1 MINMRKISKFKEFIG
16 EASLRGNTGIPGEEG
31 SGRESWLDKTNT
43 SSDSSARAFA
53 MGNRADIENFS
64 RLAMRAQ
71 ELHAGHENQ
80 LADLT
85 EEAIRAIFG
94 SMIDDITLKLK
105 IGSKEEVAEMM
116 EETEDSQQPELE
128 EITDTALLDAIQV
141 RKILRTVQQGKGL
154 SVKEILNSE
163 IMKSG
168 VERIL
173 GTDAAEYIRTLNK
186 VCSVA
191 QFFDWTVPEEVQKG
205 AWQAR
210 NGFAGS
216 VKLDFPEESE
226 EPKADA
232 AEALLKDLEEGND
245 IINSP
250 EAEELLSDINT
261 TIEAIGIDLS
271 VLVHETVKG
280 IYMLTVQWSLDSLS
294 EEDAE
299 KVIANTDTLFDELQE
314 IKYGRQMQNTFF
326 KIVARNV
333 KVIEKINELSRS
345 STSDDDIIA
354 FQEQL
359 NFIFFGK
366 LVAISKED
374 PKEFLKIVNNIL
386 SENDEAVREC
396 SSLIEDSMEDI
407 EQEDLYQREKRGEL
421 DTRSDDYYEDDEN
434 DNEVTYPEDFPGY
447 TGQSTE
453 DLLKANTSKMSKD
466 EIANAIID
474 AYQKGDD
481 AEIARLRRMLPESY
495 RFPRFNDYSKLFE
508 NLKRR

>member
-1 MINMRKISKFKEFIG
+1 MISMRKISKFKEFIG
-16 EASLRGNTGIPGEEG
+16 EASLRGNTGIPGEDG
-31 SGRESWLDKTNT
+31 SGRESWLDKTNA
-43 SSDSSARAFA
+43 SSNASSRAFA
-53 MGNRADIENFS
+53 MGNSADIENFS

-71 ELHAGHENQ
+71 ELHAGHENR
-80 LADLT
+80 LVDLT
-85 EEAIRAIFG
+85 EEAIRTIFG

-116 EETEDSQQPELE
+116 EETEDSQPPELE

-141 RKILRTVQQGKGL
+141 RKILRTIQQGKGL

-168 VERIL
+168 IEDIL
-173 GTDAAEYIRTLNK
+173 GEDAAEYIRTLNK
-186 VCSVA
+186 VCSIG
-191 QFFDWTVPEEVQKG
+191 QFFDWVVPEEVQKG

-216 VKLDFPEESE
+216 VKLDFPEKSE

-245 IINSP
+245 IINNP

-261 TIEAIGIDLS
+261 TIEAIGVDLS

-333 KVIEKINELSRS
+333 KVIEKISELSRN
-345 STSDDDIIA
+345 STSDDAIIA

-374 PKEFLKIVNNIL
+374 PKEFLRIVNNIL

-396 SSLIEDSMEDI
+396 TSLIEESMEDI
-407 EQEDLYQREKRGEL
+407 EQEARYQRGETENEPANSYL
-421 DTRSDDYYEDDEN
+421 EDEEDDR
-434 DNEVTYPEDFPGY
+434 EVYYPEDFH
-447 TGQSTE
+447 SD
-453 DLLKANTSKMSKD
+453 DLPQNDISKMSRD

-474 AYQKGDD
+474 AYQNGDE

-508 NLKRR
+508 NRKRF

>member
-1 MINMRKISKFKEFIG
+1 MRKISKFKEFIG

-31 SGRESWLDKTNT
+31 SGRESWLDKTNA
-43 SSDSSARAFA
+43 SSDASARAFA
-53 MGNRADIENFS
+53 MGNRADLENFS
-64 RLAMRAQ
+64 RLARRAQ

-85 EEAIRAIFG
+85 EEAIRTIFG

-105 IGSKEEVAEMM
+105 IGSMEEVAEMM
-116 EETEDSQQPELE
+116 EETPDDQPQELE
-128 EITDTALLDAIQV
+128 EITDNALLDAIQV
-141 RKILRTVQQGKGL
+141 RKILRTIQQGKGL

-168 VERIL
+168 IEDIL
-173 GTDAAEYIRTLNK
+173 GEDAAEYIRTLNK
-186 VCSVA
+186 VCNVA

-205 AWQAR
+205 AWQNR
-210 NGFAGS
+210 NGFAGG

-245 IINSP
+245 IINNP

-333 KVIEKINELSRS
+333 KVIEKISELSRN
-345 STSDDDIIA
+345 STSDDAIIA

-374 PKEFLKIVNNIL
+374 PKEFLRIVNNIL

-396 SSLIEDSMEDI
+396 TSLIEESMEDI
-407 EQEDLYQREKRGEL
+407 EQEARYQRGETENEPADSYL
-421 DTRSDDYYEDDEN
+421 EDEEDEDDR
-434 DNEVTYPEDFPGY
+434 EVYYPEDFP
-447 TGQSTE
+447 SD
-453 DLLKANTSKMSKD
+453 DLQQNDISKMSKD

-474 AYQKGDD
+474 AYQNGDE

-508 NLKRR
+508 NRKRF

>member
-1 MINMRKISKFKEFIG
+1 MISMRKISKFKEFIG

-31 SGRESWLDKTNT
+31 SGRESWLDKTNA
-43 SSDSSARAFA
+43 SSDASARAFA
-53 MGNRADIENFS
+53 MGNRADLENFS

-71 ELHAGHENQ
+71 ELHAGHENR

-85 EEAIRAIFG
+85 EEAIRTIFG

-105 IGSKEEVAEMM
+105 IGSREEVAEMM
-116 EETEDSQQPELE
+116 EETPDDQPQELE
-128 EITDTALLDAIQV
+128 EITDNALLDAIQV
-141 RKILRTVQQGKGL
+141 RKILRTIQQGKGL

-168 VERIL
+168 IEDIL
-173 GTDAAEYIRTLNK
+173 GEDAAEYIRTLNK

-205 AWQAR
+205 AWQNR
-210 NGFAGS
+210 NGFAGG

-245 IINSP
+245 IINNP

-333 KVIEKINELSRS
+333 KVIEKISELSRN
-345 STSDDDIIA
+345 STSDDAIIA

-374 PKEFLKIVNNIL
+374 PKEFLRIVNNIL

-396 SSLIEDSMEDI
+396 TSLIEDSMEDI
-407 EQEDLYQREKRGEL
+407 EQEARYQRGETENEPTDSYL
-421 DTRSDDYYEDDEN
+421 EDEEDEEDDR
-434 DNEVTYPEDFPGY
+434 EVYYPEDFPSG
-447 TGQSTE
+447 
-453 DLLKANTSKMSKD
+453 DLPQNDISKMSKD

-474 AYQKGDD
+474 AYQNGDE

-508 NLKRR
+508 NRKRF

>member
-1 MINMRKISKFKEFIG
+1 MISMRKISKFKEFIG

-43 SSDSSARAFA
+43 SSDASAREFA
-53 MGNRADIENFS
+53 MGNRADLENFS

-71 ELHAGHENQ
+71 ELHAGHENR

-85 EEAIRAIFG
+85 EEAIRTIFG

-105 IGSKEEVAEMM
+105 IGSREEVAEMM
-116 EETEDSQQPELE
+116 EETPDDQPQELE
-128 EITDTALLDAIQV
+128 EITDNALLDAIQV
-141 RKILRTVQQGKGL
+141 RKILRTIQQGKGL

-168 VERIL
+168 IEDIL
-173 GTDAAEYIRTLNK
+173 GEDAAEYIRTLNK

-205 AWQAR
+205 AWQNR
-210 NGFAGS
+210 NGFAGG

-245 IINSP
+245 IINNP

-333 KVIEKINELSRS
+333 KVIEKISELSRN
-345 STSDDDIIA
+345 STSDDAIIA

-374 PKEFLKIVNNIL
+374 PKEFLRIVNNIL

-396 SSLIEDSMEDI
+396 TSLIDDSMEDI
-407 EQEDLYQREKRGEL
+407 EQEARYQRGETENEPANSYL
-421 DTRSDDYYEDDEN
+421 EDEDDR
-434 DNEVTYPEDFPGY
+434 EVYYPEDFP
-447 TGQSTE
+447 SD
-453 DLLKANTSKMSKD
+453 DLQQNDISKMSKD

-474 AYQKGDD
+474 AYQNGDE

-508 NLKRR
+508 NRKRF

>member
-1 MINMRKISKFKEFIG
+1 MISMRKISKFKEFIG

-31 SGRESWLDKTNT
+31 SGRESWLDKTNA
-43 SSDSSARAFA
+43 SSDASARAFA
-53 MGNRADIENFS
+53 MGNRADLENFS
-64 RLAMRAQ
+64 RLARRAQ
-71 ELHAGHENQ
+71 ELHAGHENR

-85 EEAIRAIFG
+85 EEAIRTIFG

-105 IGSKEEVAEMM
+105 IGSREEVAEMM
-116 EETEDSQQPELE
+116 EETPDDQPQELE
-128 EITDTALLDAIQV
+128 EITDNELLDAIQV
-141 RKILRTVQQGKGL
+141 RKILRTIQQGKGL

-168 VERIL
+168 IEDIL
-173 GTDAAEYIRTLNK
+173 GEDAAEYIRTLNK
-186 VCSVA
+186 VCNVA

-205 AWQAR
+205 AWQNR
-210 NGFAGS
+210 NGFAGG

-245 IINSP
+245 IINNP

-326 KIVARNV
+326 KIVARNI
-333 KVIEKINELSRS
+333 KVIEKISELSRN
-345 STSDDDIIA
+345 STSDDAIIA

-374 PKEFLKIVNNIL
+374 PKEFLRIVNNIL

-396 SSLIEDSMEDI
+396 TSLIEDSMEDI
-407 EQEDLYQREKRGEL
+407 EQEARYQRGETENEPAGSYL
-421 DTRSDDYYEDDEN
+421 EDEEDEDDR
-434 DNEVTYPEDFPGY
+434 EVYYPEDFP
-447 TGQSTE
+447 SD
-453 DLLKANTSKMSKD
+453 DLPQNDISKMSKD

-474 AYQKGDD
+474 AYRNGDE

-508 NLKRR
+508 NRKRF

>member
-1 MINMRKISKFKEFIG
+1 MISMRKISKFKEFIG

-31 SGRESWLDKTNT
+31 SGRESWLDKTNA
-43 SSDSSARAFA
+43 SSDASARAFA
-53 MGNRADIENFS
+53 MGNRADLENFS
-64 RLAMRAQ
+64 RLARRAQ

-85 EEAIRAIFG
+85 EEAIRTIFG

-105 IGSKEEVAEMM
+105 IGSREEVAEMM
-116 EETEDSQQPELE
+116 EETPDDQPQELE
-128 EITDTALLDAIQV
+128 EITDNALLDAIQV
-141 RKILRTVQQGKGL
+141 RKILRTIQQGKGL

-168 VERIL
+168 IEDIL
-173 GTDAAEYIRTLNK
+173 GEDAAEYIRTLNK
-186 VCSVA
+186 VCNVA

-205 AWQAR
+205 AWQNR
-210 NGFAGS
+210 NGFAGG

-245 IINSP
+245 IINNP

-333 KVIEKINELSRS
+333 KVIEKISELSRN
-345 STSDDDIIA
+345 STSDDAIIA

-374 PKEFLKIVNNIL
+374 PKEFLRIVNNIL

-396 SSLIEDSMEDI
+396 TSLIEDSMEDI
-407 EQEDLYQREKRGEL
+407 EQEARYQRGETENEPADSYL
-421 DTRSDDYYEDDEN
+421 EDEEDEDDR
-434 DNEVTYPEDFPGY
+434 EVYYPEDFP
-447 TGQSTE
+447 SD
-453 DLLKANTSKMSKD
+453 DLPQNDISKMSKD

-474 AYQKGDD
+474 AYQNGDE

-508 NLKRR
+508 NRKRF

>member
-1 MINMRKISKFKEFIG
+1 MISMRKISKFKEFIG

-31 SGRESWLDKTNT
+31 SGRESWLDKTNA
-43 SSDSSARAFA
+43 SSDASARAFA
-53 MGNRADIENFS
+53 MGNRADLENFS
-64 RLAMRAQ
+64 RLARRAQ

-85 EEAIRAIFG
+85 EEAIRTIFG

-105 IGSKEEVAEMM
+105 IGSMEEVAEMM
-116 EETEDSQQPELE
+116 EETPDDQPQELE
-128 EITDTALLDAIQV
+128 EITDNALLDAIQV
-141 RKILRTVQQGKGL
+141 RKILRTIQQGKGL

-168 VERIL
+168 IEDIL
-173 GTDAAEYIRTLNK
+173 GEDAAEYIRTLNK
-186 VCSVA
+186 VCNVA

-205 AWQAR
+205 AWQNR
-210 NGFAGS
+210 NGFAGG

-245 IINSP
+245 IINNP

-333 KVIEKINELSRS
+333 KVIEKISELSRN
-345 STSDDDIIA
+345 STSDDAIIA

-374 PKEFLKIVNNIL
+374 PKEFLRIVNNIL

-396 SSLIEDSMEDI
+396 TSLIEESMEDI
-407 EQEDLYQREKRGEL
+407 EQEARYQRGETENEPADSYL
-421 DTRSDDYYEDDEN
+421 EDEEDEDDR
-434 DNEVTYPEDFPGY
+434 EVYYPEDFP
-447 TGQSTE
+447 SD
-453 DLLKANTSKMSKD
+453 DLQQNDISKMSKD

-474 AYQKGDD
+474 AYQNGDE

-508 NLKRR
+508 NRKRF

>member
-1 MINMRKISKFKEFIG
+1 MISMRKISKFKEFIG

-31 SGRESWLDKTNT
+31 SGRESWLDKTNA
-43 SSDSSARAFA
+43 SSDASARAFA
-53 MGNRADIENFS
+53 MGNRADLENFS
-64 RLAMRAQ
+64 RLARRAQ

-85 EEAIRAIFG
+85 EEAIRTIFG

-105 IGSKEEVAEMM
+105 IGSREEVAEMM
-116 EETEDSQQPELE
+116 EETPDDQPQELE
-128 EITDTALLDAIQV
+128 EITDNALLDAIQV
-141 RKILRTVQQGKGL
+141 RKILRTIQQGKGL

-168 VERIL
+168 IEDIL
-173 GTDAAEYIRTLNK
+173 GEDAAEYIRTLNK
-186 VCSVA
+186 VCNVA

-205 AWQAR
+205 AWQNR
-210 NGFAGS
+210 NGFAGG

-245 IINSP
+245 IINNP

-333 KVIEKINELSRS
+333 KVIEKISELSRN
-345 STSDDDIIA
+345 STSDDAIIA

-374 PKEFLKIVNNIL
+374 PKEFLRIVNNIL

-396 SSLIEDSMEDI
+396 TSLIEESMEDI
-407 EQEDLYQREKRGEL
+407 EQEARYQRGETENEPADSYL
-421 DTRSDDYYEDDEN
+421 EDEEDEDDR
-434 DNEVTYPEDFPGY
+434 EVYYPEDFPSG
-447 TGQSTE
+447 
-453 DLLKANTSKMSKD
+453 DLPQNDISKMSKD

-474 AYQKGDD
+474 AYRNGDE

-508 NLKRR
+508 NRKRF

>member
-1 MINMRKISKFKEFIG
+1 MISMRKISKFKEFIG

-43 SSDSSARAFA
+43 SSDASAREFA
-53 MGNRADIENFS
+53 MGNRADLENFS

-71 ELHAGHENQ
+71 ELHAGHENE

-85 EEAIRAIFG
+85 EEAIRTIFG

-105 IGSKEEVAEMM
+105 IGSREEVAEMM
-116 EETEDSQQPELE
+116 EETPDDQPQELE
-128 EITDTALLDAIQV
+128 EITDNALLDAIQV
-141 RKILRTVQQGKGL
+141 RKILRTIQQGKGL

-168 VERIL
+168 IEDIL
-173 GTDAAEYIRTLNK
+173 GEDAAEYIRTLNK

-205 AWQAR
+205 AWQNR
-210 NGFAGS
+210 NGFAGG

-245 IINSP
+245 IINNP

-333 KVIEKINELSRS
+333 KVIEKISELSRN
-345 STSDDDIIA
+345 STSDDAIIA

-374 PKEFLKIVNNIL
+374 PKEFLRIVNNIL

-396 SSLIEDSMEDI
+396 TSLIDDSMEDI
-407 EQEDLYQREKRGEL
+407 EQEARYQRGETENEPADSYL
-421 DTRSDDYYEDDEN
+421 EDKEDDR
-434 DNEVTYPEDFPGY
+434 EVYYPEDFP
-447 TGQSTE
+447 SD
-453 DLLKANTSKMSKD
+453 DLQQNDISKMSKD

-474 AYQKGDD
+474 AYQNGDE

-508 NLKRR
+508 NRKRF

>member
-1 MINMRKISKFKEFIG
+1 MISMRKISKFKEFIG

-31 SGRESWLDKTNT
+31 SGRESWLDKTNA
-43 SSDSSARAFA
+43 SSDASARAFA
-53 MGNRADIENFS
+53 MGNRADLENFS

-71 ELHAGHENQ
+71 ELHAGHENR

-85 EEAIRAIFG
+85 EEAIRTIFG

-105 IGSKEEVAEMM
+105 IGSREEVAEMM
-116 EETEDSQQPELE
+116 EETPDDQPQELE
-128 EITDTALLDAIQV
+128 EITDNALLDAIQV
-141 RKILRTVQQGKGL
+141 RKILRTIQQGKGL

-168 VERIL
+168 IEDIL
-173 GTDAAEYIRTLNK
+173 GEDAAEYIRTLNK

-205 AWQAR
+205 AWQNR
-210 NGFAGS
+210 NGFAGG

-245 IINSP
+245 IINNP

-333 KVIEKINELSRS
+333 KVIEKISELSRN
-345 STSDDDIIA
+345 STSDDAIIA

-374 PKEFLKIVNNIL
+374 PKEFLRIVNNIL

-396 SSLIEDSMEDI
+396 TSLIEESMEDI
-407 EQEDLYQREKRGEL
+407 EQEARYQRGETENEPADSYL
-421 DTRSDDYYEDDEN
+421 EDEDDR
-434 DNEVTYPEDFPGY
+434 EVYYPEDFPSG
-447 TGQSTE
+447 
-453 DLLKANTSKMSKD
+453 DLPQNDISKMSKD

-474 AYQKGDD
+474 AYQNGDE

-508 NLKRR
+508 NRKRF

>member
-1 MINMRKISKFKEFIG
+1 M
-16 EASLRGNTGIPGEEG
+16 
-31 SGRESWLDKTNT
+31 
-43 SSDSSARAFA
+43 
-53 MGNRADIENFS
+53 
-64 RLAMRAQ
+64 
-71 ELHAGHENQ
+71 
-80 LADLT
+80 
-85 EEAIRAIFG
+85 
-94 SMIDDITLKLK
+94 
-105 IGSKEEVAEMM
+105 
-116 EETEDSQQPELE
+116 
-128 EITDTALLDAIQV
+128 
-141 RKILRTVQQGKGL
+141 
-154 SVKEILNSE
+154 
-163 IMKSG
+163 
-168 VERIL
+168 
-173 GTDAAEYIRTLNK
+173 
-186 VCSVA
+186 
-191 QFFDWTVPEEVQKG
+191 VPEEVQKG

-216 VKLDFPEESE
+216 VKLDFPEKSE

-245 IINSP
+245 IINNP

-261 TIEAIGIDLS
+261 TIEAIGVDLS

-333 KVIEKINELSRS
+333 KVIEKISELSRN
-345 STSDDDIIA
+345 STSDDAIIA

-374 PKEFLKIVNNIL
+374 PKEFLRIVNNIL

-396 SSLIEDSMEDI
+396 TSLIEESMEDI
-407 EQEDLYQREKRGEL
+407 EQEARYQRGE
-421 DTRSDDYYEDDEN
+421 TEN
-434 DNEVTYPEDFPGY
+434 DMGMEPPVGKRIPDDTYIGDDTWYDEEDFPSDELP
-447 TGQSTE
+447 QN
-453 DLLKANTSKMSKD
+453 DISKMSKD

-474 AYQKGDD
+474 AYQNGDE

-508 NLKRR
+508 NRKRFR

>member
-1 MINMRKISKFKEFIG
+1 MISMRKISKFKEFIG

-31 SGRESWLDKTNT
+31 SGRESWLDKTNA
-43 SSDSSARAFA
+43 SSNASSRAFA
-53 MGNRADIENFS
+53 MGNSADIENFS

-71 ELHAGHENQ
+71 ELHAGHENR

-85 EEAIRAIFG
+85 EEAIRTIFG

-116 EETEDSQQPELE
+116 EETEDSQPPELE

-168 VERIL
+168 IKDIL
-173 GTDAAEYIRTLNK
+173 GEDAAEYIRTLNK
-186 VCSVA
+186 VCSIG
-191 QFFDWTVPEEVQKG
+191 QFFDWVVPEEVQKG

-216 VKLDFPEESE
+216 VKLDFPEKSE

-245 IINSP
+245 IINNP

-261 TIEAIGIDLS
+261 TIEAIGVDLS

-333 KVIEKINELSRS
+333 KVIEKISELSRN
-345 STSDDDIIA
+345 STSDDAIIA

-374 PKEFLKIVNNIL
+374 PKEFLRIVNNIL

-396 SSLIEDSMEDI
+396 TSLIEDSMEDI
-407 EQEDLYQREKRGEL
+407 EQEARYQRGETENEPADSYL
-421 DTRSDDYYEDDEN
+421 EDEEDDR
-434 DNEVTYPEDFPGY
+434 EVYYPEDFH
-447 TGQSTE
+447 SD
-453 DLLKANTSKMSKD
+453 DLPQNDISKMSRD

-474 AYQKGDD
+474 AYQNGDE

-508 NLKRR
+508 NRKRF

>member
-1 MINMRKISKFKEFIG
+1 MISMRKISKFKEFIG

-31 SGRESWLDKTNT
+31 SGRESWLDKTNA
-43 SSDSSARAFA
+43 SSDTSARAFA
-53 MGNRADIENFS
+53 MGNRADLENFS

-71 ELHAGHENQ
+71 ELHAGHENR

-85 EEAIRAIFG
+85 EEAIRTIFG

-105 IGSKEEVAEMM
+105 IGSREEVAEMM
-116 EETEDSQQPELE
+116 EETPDDQPQELE
-128 EITDTALLDAIQV
+128 EITDNALLDAIQV
-141 RKILRTVQQGKGL
+141 RKILRTIQQGKGL

-168 VERIL
+168 IEDIL
-173 GTDAAEYIRTLNK
+173 GEDAAEYIRTLNK

-205 AWQAR
+205 AWQNR
-210 NGFAGS
+210 NGFAGG

-245 IINSP
+245 IINNP

-333 KVIEKINELSRS
+333 KVIEKISELSRN
-345 STSDDDIIA
+345 STSDDAIIA

-374 PKEFLKIVNNIL
+374 PKEFLRIVNNIL

-396 SSLIEDSMEDI
+396 TSLIEESMEDI
-407 EQEDLYQREKRGEL
+407 EQEARYQRGETENEPADSYL
-421 DTRSDDYYEDDEN
+421 EDEDDR
-434 DNEVTYPEDFPGY
+434 EVYYPEDFPSG
-447 TGQSTE
+447 
-453 DLLKANTSKMSKD
+453 DLPQNDISKMSKD

-474 AYQKGDD
+474 AYQNGDE

-508 NLKRR
+508 NRKRF

>member
-1 MINMRKISKFKEFIG
+1 MISMRKISKFKEFIG

-31 SGRESWLDKTNT
+31 SGRESWLDKTNA
-43 SSDSSARAFA
+43 SSDASARAFA
-53 MGNRADIENFS
+53 MGNRADLENFS

-71 ELHAGHENQ
+71 ELHAGHENR

-85 EEAIRAIFG
+85 EEAIRTIFG

-105 IGSKEEVAEMM
+105 IGSREEVAEMM
-116 EETEDSQQPELE
+116 EETPDDQPQELE
-128 EITDTALLDAIQV
+128 EITDNALLDAIQV
-141 RKILRTVQQGKGL
+141 RKILRTIQQGKGL

-168 VERIL
+168 IEDIL
-173 GTDAAEYIRTLNK
+173 GEDAAEYIRTLNK

-205 AWQAR
+205 AWQNR
-210 NGFAGS
+210 NGFAGG

-245 IINSP
+245 IINNP

-333 KVIEKINELSRS
+333 KVIEKISELSRN
-345 STSDDDIIA
+345 STSDDAIIA

-374 PKEFLKIVNNIL
+374 PKEFLRIVNNIL

-396 SSLIEDSMEDI
+396 TSLIDDSMEDI
-407 EQEDLYQREKRGEL
+407 EQEARYQRGETENEPANSYL
-421 DTRSDDYYEDDEN
+421 EDEDDR
-434 DNEVTYPEDFPGY
+434 EVYYPEDFPSG
-447 TGQSTE
+447 
-453 DLLKANTSKMSKD
+453 DLPQNDISKMSKD

-474 AYQKGDD
+474 AYQNGDE

-508 NLKRR
+508 NRKRF

>member
-1 MINMRKISKFKEFIG
+1 MRKISKFKEFIG

-31 SGRESWLDKTNT
+31 SGRESWLDKTNA
-43 SSDSSARAFA
+43 SSDASARAFA
-53 MGNRADIENFS
+53 MGNRADLENFS

-71 ELHAGHENQ
+71 ELHAGHENR

-85 EEAIRAIFG
+85 EEAIRTIFG

-105 IGSKEEVAEMM
+105 IGSREEVAEMM
-116 EETEDSQQPELE
+116 EETPDDQPQELE
-128 EITDTALLDAIQV
+128 EITDNALLDAIQV
-141 RKILRTVQQGKGL
+141 RKILRTIQQGKGL

-168 VERIL
+168 IEDIL
-173 GTDAAEYIRTLNK
+173 GEDAAEYIRTLNK

-205 AWQAR
+205 AWQNR
-210 NGFAGS
+210 NGFAGG

-245 IINSP
+245 IINNP

-333 KVIEKINELSRS
+333 KVIEKISELSRN
-345 STSDDDIIA
+345 STSDDAIIA

-374 PKEFLKIVNNIL
+374 PKEFLRIVNNIL

-396 SSLIEDSMEDI
+396 TSLIEESMEDI
-407 EQEDLYQREKRGEL
+407 EQEARYQRGETENEPADSYL
-421 DTRSDDYYEDDEN
+421 EDEDDR
-434 DNEVTYPEDFPGY
+434 EVYYPEDFPSG
-447 TGQSTE
+447 
-453 DLLKANTSKMSKD
+453 DLPQNDISKMSKD

-474 AYQKGDD
+474 AYQNGDE

-508 NLKRR
+508 NRKRF

>member
-1 MINMRKISKFKEFIG
+1 MRKISKFKEFIG

-43 SSDSSARAFA
+43 SSDASAREFA
-53 MGNRADIENFS
+53 MGNRADLENFS

-71 ELHAGHENQ
+71 ELHAGHENR

-85 EEAIRAIFG
+85 EEAIRTIFG

-105 IGSKEEVAEMM
+105 IGSREEVAEMM
-116 EETEDSQQPELE
+116 EETPDDQPQELE
-128 EITDTALLDAIQV
+128 EITDNALLDAIQV
-141 RKILRTVQQGKGL
+141 RKILRTIQQGKGL

-168 VERIL
+168 IEDIL
-173 GTDAAEYIRTLNK
+173 GEDAAEYIRTLNK

-205 AWQAR
+205 AWQNR
-210 NGFAGS
+210 NGFAGG

-245 IINSP
+245 IINNP

-333 KVIEKINELSRS
+333 KVIEKISELSRN
-345 STSDDDIIA
+345 STSDDAIIA

-374 PKEFLKIVNNIL
+374 PKEFLRIVNNIL

-396 SSLIEDSMEDI
+396 TSLIDDSMEDI
-407 EQEDLYQREKRGEL
+407 EQEARYQRGETENEPANSYL
-421 DTRSDDYYEDDEN
+421 EDEDDR
-434 DNEVTYPEDFPGY
+434 EVYYPEDFP
-447 TGQSTE
+447 SD
-453 DLLKANTSKMSKD
+453 DLQQNDISKMSKD

-474 AYQKGDD
+474 AYQNGDE

-508 NLKRR
+508 NRKRF

>member
-1 MINMRKISKFKEFIG
+1 MISMRKISKFKEFIG
-16 EASLRGNTGIPGEEG
+16 EASLRGNTGIPGEDG
-31 SGRESWLDKTNT
+31 SGRESWLDKTNA
-43 SSDSSARAFA
+43 SSDASARAFA

-71 ELHAGHENQ
+71 ELHAGHENR

-85 EEAIRAIFG
+85 EEAIRTIFG

-105 IGSKEEVAEMM
+105 IGSKEEIAEMM
-116 EETEDSQQPELE
+116 EETEDSQPPELE

-168 VERIL
+168 IKDIL
-173 GTDAAEYIRTLNK
+173 GEDAAEYIRTLNK
-186 VCSVA
+186 VCSIG
-191 QFFDWTVPEEVQKG
+191 QFFDWVVPEEVQKG

-216 VKLDFPEESE
+216 VKLDFPEKSE

-245 IINSP
+245 IINNP

-261 TIEAIGIDLS
+261 TIEAIGVDLS

-333 KVIEKINELSRS
+333 KVIEKISELSRN
-345 STSDDDIIA
+345 STSDDAIIA

-374 PKEFLKIVNNIL
+374 RKEFLRIVNNIL

-396 SSLIEDSMEDI
+396 TSLIEESMEDI
-407 EQEDLYQREKRGEL
+407 EQEARYQRGETENEPADSYL
-421 DTRSDDYYEDDEN
+421 EDEEDKEDDR
-434 DNEVTYPEDFPGY
+434 EVYYPEDFH
-447 TGQSTE
+447 SD
-453 DLLKANTSKMSKD
+453 DLPQNDISKMSRD

-474 AYQKGDD
+474 AYQNDD
-481 AEIARLRRMLPESY
+481 EAEIARLRRMLPESY

-508 NLKRR
+508 NRKRF

>member
-1 MINMRKISKFKEFIG
+1 MISMRKISKFKEFIG

-31 SGRESWLDKTNT
+31 SGRESWLDKTNA
-43 SSDSSARAFA
+43 SSDASARAFA
-53 MGNRADIENFS
+53 MGNRADLENFS

-71 ELHAGHENQ
+71 ELHAGHENR

-85 EEAIRAIFG
+85 EEAIRTIFG

-105 IGSKEEVAEMM
+105 IGSREEVAEMM
-116 EETEDSQQPELE
+116 EETPDDQPQELE
-128 EITDTALLDAIQV
+128 EITDNALLDAIQV
-141 RKILRTVQQGKGL
+141 RKILRTIQQGKGL

-168 VERIL
+168 IEDIL
-173 GTDAAEYIRTLNK
+173 GEDAAEYIRTLNK

-205 AWQAR
+205 AWQNR
-210 NGFAGS
+210 NGFAGG

-245 IINSP
+245 IINNP

-261 TIEAIGIDLS
+261 TIEAIGVDLS

-333 KVIEKINELSRS
+333 KVIEKISELSRN
-345 STSDDDIIA
+345 STSDDAIIA

-374 PKEFLKIVNNIL
+374 PKEFLRIVNNIL

-396 SSLIEDSMEDI
+396 TSLIEESMEDI
-407 EQEDLYQREKRGEL
+407 EQEARYQRGETENEPADSYL
-421 DTRSDDYYEDDEN
+421 EDEDDR
-434 DNEVTYPEDFPGY
+434 EVYYPEDFPSG
-447 TGQSTE
+447 
-453 DLLKANTSKMSKD
+453 DLPQNDISKMSKD

-474 AYQKGDD
+474 AYQNGDE

-508 NLKRR
+508 NRKRF

>member
-1 MINMRKISKFKEFIG
+1 MISMRKISKFKEFIG

-31 SGRESWLDKTNT
+31 SGRESWLDKTNA
-43 SSDSSARAFA
+43 SSNASARAFA
-53 MGNRADIENFS
+53 MENRADLENFS

-71 ELHAGHENQ
+71 ELHAGHENR

-85 EEAIRAIFG
+85 EEAIRTIFG

-105 IGSKEEVAEMM
+105 IGSREEVAEMM
-116 EETEDSQQPELE
+116 EETPDDQPQELE
-128 EITDTALLDAIQV
+128 EITDNSLLDAIQV
-141 RKILRTVQQGKGL
+141 RKILRTIQQGKGL

-168 VERIL
+168 IEDIL
-173 GTDAAEYIRTLNK
+173 GRDAAEYIRTLNK

-226 EPKADA
+226 EPKTDA

-245 IINSP
+245 IINNP

-261 TIEAIGIDLS
+261 TIDAIGIDLS

-333 KVIEKINELSRS
+333 KVIEKISELSRN
-345 STSDDDIIA
+345 STSDDAIIA

-374 PKEFLKIVNNIL
+374 PKEFLRIVNNIL

-396 SSLIEDSMEDI
+396 TSLIEDSMEDI
-407 EQEDLYQREKRGEL
+407 EQEARYQRGETENEPADSYL
-421 DTRSDDYYEDDEN
+421 EDEDDR
-434 DNEVTYPEDFPGY
+434 EVYYPEDFH
-447 TGQSTE
+447 SD
-453 DLLKANTSKMSKD
+453 DLPQNDISKMSRD

-474 AYQKGDD
+474 AYQNGDE

-508 NLKRR
+508 NRKRF

>member
-1 MINMRKISKFKEFIG
+1 MISMRKISKFKQFIS
-16 EASLRGNTGIPGEEG
+16 EASLRGNAGIPGEEG
-31 SGRESWLDKTNT
+31 SDRESWLDKTKA
-43 SSDSSARAFA
+43 SSDTSARAFA
-53 MGNRADIENFS
+53 MGNQADIGNFS
-64 RLAMRAQ
+64 VLAMRAQ
-71 ELHAGHENQ
+71 EIHAGYETQ

-94 SMIDDITLKLK
+94 SMIDDITLKLI
-105 IGSKEEVAEMM
+105 IGKKEDIAEMM
-116 EETEDSQQPELE
+116 EETPDDQQQELE
-128 EITDTALLDAIQV
+128 EITDTAVLDAIQV
-141 RKILRTVQQGKGL
+141 RKILRTIQQGKGL
-154 SVKEILNSE
+154 SVKEILNSKV
-163 IMKSG
+163 MKSG
-168 VERIL
+168 IEDIL
-173 GTDAAEYIRTLNK
+173 GEDSAEYIRTLNK
-186 VCSVA
+186 VCNVA
-191 QFFDWTVPEEVQKG
+191 QFFDWVVPEDVQKG

-216 VKLDFPEESE
+216 VKLDFPEESK
-226 EPKADA
+226 EPKPEAAD
-232 AEALLKDLEEGND
+232 ALLKDLEEGND
-245 IINSP
+245 IINNP
-250 EAEELLSDINT
+250 EADELLSDINT

-280 IYMLTVQWSLDSLS
+280 IYMLTVQWAIDSLS
-294 EEDAE
+294 EDDAE

-333 KVIEKINELSRS
+333 KVIEKINELSRD

-366 LVAISKED
+366 LVAISKEE
-374 PKEFLKIVNNIL
+374 PKEFLRIVNNIL

-396 SSLIEDSMEDI
+396 TSLIEDSMEDI
-407 EQEDLYQREKRGEL
+407 EQEARYQRGETENEPADSYL
-421 DTRSDDYYEDDEN
+421 EDEEDDR
-434 DNEVTYPEDFPGY
+434 EVYYPEDFH
-447 TGQSTE
+447 SD
-453 DLLKANTSKMSKD
+453 DLPQDDISKMSKD

-474 AYQKGDD
+474 AYRNGDE

-508 NLKRR
+508 NRKRF

>member
-1 MINMRKISKFKEFIG
+1 MISMRKISKFKEFIG

-31 SGRESWLDKTNT
+31 SGRESWLDKTNA
-43 SSDSSARAFA
+43 SSDTSARAFA

-71 ELHAGHENQ
+71 ELHAGHENR

-85 EEAIRAIFG
+85 EEAIRTIFG

-105 IGSKEEVAEMM
+105 IGSREEVAEMM
-116 EETEDSQQPELE
+116 EETPDDQPQELE
-128 EITDTALLDAIQV
+128 EITDNALLDAIQV
-141 RKILRTVQQGKGL
+141 RKILRTIQQGKGL

-168 VERIL
+168 IEDIL
-173 GTDAAEYIRTLNK
+173 GEDAAEYIRTLNK

-245 IINSP
+245 IINNP

-333 KVIEKINELSRS
+333 KVIEKISELSRN
-345 STSDDDIIA
+345 STSDDAIIA

-374 PKEFLKIVNNIL
+374 PKEFLRIVNNIL

-396 SSLIEDSMEDI
+396 TSLIEESMEDI
-407 EQEDLYQREKRGEL
+407 EQEARYQRGETENEPADSYL
-421 DTRSDDYYEDDEN
+421 EDEDDR
-434 DNEVTYPEDFPGY
+434 EVYYPEDFPSG
-447 TGQSTE
+447 
-453 DLLKANTSKMSKD
+453 DLPQNDISKMSKD

-474 AYQKGDD
+474 AYQNGDE

-508 NLKRR
+508 NRKRF

>member
-1 MINMRKISKFKEFIG
+1 MISMRKISKFKEFIG

-31 SGRESWLDKTNT
+31 SGRESWLDKTNA
-43 SSDSSARAFA
+43 SSDASARAFA
-53 MGNRADIENFS
+53 MGNRADLENFS
-64 RLAMRAQ
+64 RLARRAQ

-85 EEAIRAIFG
+85 EEAIRTIFG

-105 IGSKEEVAEMM
+105 IGSREEVAEMM
-116 EETEDSQQPELE
+116 EETPDDQPQELE
-128 EITDTALLDAIQV
+128 EITDNALLDAIQV
-141 RKILRTVQQGKGL
+141 RKILRTIQQGKGL

-168 VERIL
+168 IEDIL
-173 GTDAAEYIRTLNK
+173 GEDAAEYIRTLNK
-186 VCSVA
+186 VCNVA

-205 AWQAR
+205 AWQNR
-210 NGFAGS
+210 NGFAGG

-245 IINSP
+245 IINNP

-333 KVIEKINELSRS
+333 KVIEKISELSRN
-345 STSDDDIIA
+345 STSDDAIIA

-374 PKEFLKIVNNIL
+374 PKEFLRIVNNIL

-396 SSLIEDSMEDI
+396 TSLIEESMEDI
-407 EQEDLYQREKRGEL
+407 EQEARYQRGETENEPADSYL
-421 DTRSDDYYEDDEN
+421 EDEEDEDDR
-434 DNEVTYPEDFPGY
+434 EVYYPEDFP
-447 TGQSTE
+447 SD
-453 DLLKANTSKMSKD
+453 DLQQNDISKMSKD

-474 AYQKGDD
+474 AYQNGDE

-508 NLKRR
+508 NRKRF

>member
-1 MINMRKISKFKEFIG
+1 MRKISKFKEFIG

-31 SGRESWLDKTNT
+31 SGRESWLDKTNA
-43 SSDSSARAFA
+43 SSDASARAFA
-53 MGNRADIENFS
+53 MGNRADLENFS
-64 RLAMRAQ
+64 RLARRAQ

-85 EEAIRAIFG
+85 EEAIRTIFG

-105 IGSKEEVAEMM
+105 IGSREEVAEMM
-116 EETEDSQQPELE
+116 EETPDDQPQELE
-128 EITDTALLDAIQV
+128 EITDNALLDAIQV
-141 RKILRTVQQGKGL
+141 RKILRTIQQGKGL

-168 VERIL
+168 IEDIL
-173 GTDAAEYIRTLNK
+173 GEDAAEYIRTLNK
-186 VCSVA
+186 VCNVA

-205 AWQAR
+205 AWQNR
-210 NGFAGS
+210 NGFAGG

-245 IINSP
+245 IINNP

-333 KVIEKINELSRS
+333 KVIEKISELSRN
-345 STSDDDIIA
+345 STSDDAIIA

-374 PKEFLKIVNNIL
+374 PKEFLRIVNNIL

-396 SSLIEDSMEDI
+396 TSLIEESMEDI
-407 EQEDLYQREKRGEL
+407 EQEARYQRGETENEPADSYL
-421 DTRSDDYYEDDEN
+421 EDEEDEDDR
-434 DNEVTYPEDFPGY
+434 EVYYPEDFPSG
-447 TGQSTE
+447 
-453 DLLKANTSKMSKD
+453 DLPQNDISKMSKD

-474 AYQKGDD
+474 AYRNGDE

-508 NLKRR
+508 NRKRF

>member
-1 MINMRKISKFKEFIG
+1 MISMRKISKFKEFIG

-31 SGRESWLDKTNT
+31 SGRESWLDKTNA
-43 SSDSSARAFA
+43 SSDTSARAFA
-53 MGNRADIENFS
+53 MGNRADLENFS

-71 ELHAGHENQ
+71 ELHAGHENR

-85 EEAIRAIFG
+85 EEAIRTIFG

-105 IGSKEEVAEMM
+105 IGSREEVAEMM
-116 EETEDSQQPELE
+116 EETPDDQPQELE
-128 EITDTALLDAIQV
+128 EITDNALLDAIQV
-141 RKILRTVQQGKGL
+141 RKILRTIQQGKGL

-168 VERIL
+168 IEDIL
-173 GTDAAEYIRTLNK
+173 GEDAAEYIRTLNK

-205 AWQAR
+205 AWQNR
-210 NGFAGS
+210 NGFAGG

-245 IINSP
+245 IINNP

-333 KVIEKINELSRS
+333 KVIEKISELSRN
-345 STSDDDIIA
+345 STSDDAIIA

-374 PKEFLKIVNNIL
+374 PKEFLRIVNNIL

-396 SSLIEDSMEDI
+396 TSLIEDSMEDI
-407 EQEDLYQREKRGEL
+407 EQEARYQRGETENEPANSYL
-421 DTRSDDYYEDDEN
+421 EDEDDR
-434 DNEVTYPEDFPGY
+434 EVYYPEDFPSG
-447 TGQSTE
+447 
-453 DLLKANTSKMSKD
+453 DLPQNDISKMSKD

-474 AYQKGDD
+474 AYQNGDE

-508 NLKRR
+508 NRKRF

>member
-1 MINMRKISKFKEFIG
+1 MISMRKISKFKEFIG

-31 SGRESWLDKTNT
+31 SGRESWLDKTNA
-43 SSDSSARAFA
+43 SSDASARAFA
-53 MGNRADIENFS
+53 MGNRADLENFS

-71 ELHAGHENQ
+71 ELHAGHENR

-85 EEAIRAIFG
+85 EEAIRTIFG

-105 IGSKEEVAEMM
+105 IGSREEVAEMM
-116 EETEDSQQPELE
+116 EETPDDQPQELE
-128 EITDTALLDAIQV
+128 EITDNALLDAIQV
-141 RKILRTVQQGKGL
+141 RKILRTIQQGKGL

-168 VERIL
+168 IEDIL
-173 GTDAAEYIRTLNK
+173 GEDAAEYIRTLNK

-205 AWQAR
+205 AWQNR
-210 NGFAGS
+210 NGFAGG

-232 AEALLKDLEEGND
+232 ADALLKDLEEGND
-245 IINSP
+245 IINNP

-333 KVIEKINELSRS
+333 KVIEKISELSRN
-345 STSDDDIIA
+345 STSDDAIIA

-374 PKEFLKIVNNIL
+374 PKEFLRIVNNIL

-396 SSLIEDSMEDI
+396 TSLIEESMEDI
-407 EQEDLYQREKRGEL
+407 EQEARYQRGETENEPADSYL
-421 DTRSDDYYEDDEN
+421 EDEEDEDDR
-434 DNEVTYPEDFPGY
+434 EVYYPEDFPSG
-447 TGQSTE
+447 
-453 DLLKANTSKMSKD
+453 DLPQNDISKMSKD

-474 AYQKGDD
+474 AYQNGDE

-508 NLKRR
+508 NRKRF